1 MFGKLIS
8 KIKSQFEP
16 RLATVE
22 PIGRT
27 FEVASDQTLL
37 QGALAAGLAFP
48 HHCTVGT
55 CGNCK
60 CRLREGDVRALVDS
74 SVTLTPAELADGF
87 ILACQS
93 MLKSAVT
100 VDVDLHDEL
109 EAQVSA
115 QHMGT
120 IMAVEKLTHDIMKV
134 FVEIEQPMN
143 FMAGQFAD
151 IGLPG
156 FGRHRS
162 YSFAN
167 TPVTGGTSQLEFI
180 VRSVSGGQY
189 TQWLFAQDRLGEP
202 FELHGPQ
209 GSFWLRPA
217 EAPVL
222 CIAGGSGMAPILSIL
237 GDMLSKRIERPVA
250 FFFGARQTRDLYC
263 LQQLESIRQQWPC
276 EFRFVP
282 VLSEEPEP
290 SDWTGA
296 RGMVTEFLG
305 REYAGFDI
313 ALSHAYLCGPPPMI
327 DAALAELQVC
337 GLSTEHTYYDKFLDS
352 RQLEVVQNEEK

>member
-1 MFGKLIS
+1 MLGKIFK

-16 RLATVE
+16 RAATLI
-22 PIGRT
+22 PLGMT

-60 CRLREGDVRALVDS
+60 CRLKEGDVRPLMDTS
-74 SVTLTPAELADGF
+74 LTLTQAEVASGY
-87 ILACQS
+87 ILACQC

-100 VDVDLHDEL
+100 VEVDLAIDTGNPE
-109 EAQVSA
+109 SA

-120 IMAVEKLTHDIMKV
+120 ITAIEELTYDILRVCVELDAPLE
-134 FVEIEQPMN
+134 FL
-143 FMAGQFAD
+143 AGQFAD

-167 TPVTGGTSQLEFI
+167 PPVAGGSTAHEFI
-180 VRSVSGGQY
+180 VRKVSGGKY
-189 TQWLFAQDRLGEP
+189 TQWLFAQERVGER

-217 EAPVL
+217 SVPLV
-222 CIAGGSGMAPILSIL
+222 CVAGGSGMAPILSIL
-237 GDMLSKRIERPVA
+237 EDMLSKHIERPVA
-250 FFFGARQTRDLYC
+250 FFFGARQSRDLYC
-263 LQQLESIRQQWPC
+263 LEQLKSIEQQWPC
-276 EFRFVP
+276 EFLFIP
-282 VLSEEPEP
+282 VLSEEPES

-296 RGMVTEFLG
+296 RGMVTEYLDD
-305 REYAGFDI
+305 EYSGFAI
-313 ALSHAYLCGPPPMI
+313 ADSHAYLCGPPPMI
-327 DAALAELQVC
+327 DAALEQLQRC
-337 GLSTEHTYYDKFLDS
+337 RLATEHTHYDKFLDS
-352 RQLEVVQNEEK
+352 RQIEAAQQ